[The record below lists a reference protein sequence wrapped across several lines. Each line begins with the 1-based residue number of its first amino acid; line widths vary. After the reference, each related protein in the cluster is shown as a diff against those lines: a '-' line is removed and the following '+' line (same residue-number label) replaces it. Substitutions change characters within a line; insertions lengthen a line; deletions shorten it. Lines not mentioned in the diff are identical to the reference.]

1 MKFLLKIFFCAFA
14 MPIVASSNELS
25 CRSSTFKYYNEAL
38 SARLTANGVANKLIS
53 GSGVC
58 VSVKDGAQ
66 IESADREVDNYFH
79 EVAKA
84 LRDSCE
90 ERAFSEWATREK
102 LRFDILDST
111 GSDRKPTGRKLFV
124 LRSFSKE
131 EVAVNQQRLTNE
143 SPKQAVCAKGK
154 QG

>member
-25 CRSSTFKYYNEAL
+25 CRSFTFKHHNEAL
-38 SARLTANGVANKLIS
+38 SARLTANGVANKLIP

-66 IESADREVDNYFH
+66 IDRADLEVDNYFH

-102 LRFDILDST
+102 LRFDILDSA
-111 GSDRKPTGRKLFV
+111 SADRKSTGKKMFV

-131 EVAVNQQRLTNE
+131 EVTVNQQRLDND
-143 SPKQAVCAKGK
+143 SPKQAFCAKSK
-154 QG
+154 RN